1 MIHSSFTWLLEI
13 NLACYA
19 SICQLAGIFLQ
30 SSTQERPSIKAHLFT
45 MAQLLSFQSSP
56 LLSVKTGV
64 WTGEGSVALRTVALE
79 LETDSCQ

>member
-1 MIHSSFTWLLEI
+1 
-13 NLACYA
+13 
-19 SICQLAGIFLQ
+19 
-30 SSTQERPSIKAHLFT
+30 